1 MEELNEKD
9 LSWCEDNLKKGN
21 PKSKEQQKKRKRSVG
36 KAHVKVQTRFERH
49 ASLLS
54 FLFLLFVYSL
64 SMKHVFI

>member
-1 MEELNEKD
+1 MKKIFPGVKII
-9 LSWCEDNLKKGN
+9 LKKGN
-21 PKSKEQQKKRKRSVG
+21 PESKEQQKKRKRSVG

-49 ASLLS
+49 PLLS

>member
-21 PKSKEQQKKRKRSVG
+21 PESKEQQKKRKRSVG
-36 KAHVKVQTRFERH
+36 EAHVKVQTCFERH
-49 ASLLS
+49 A
-54 FLFLLFVYSL
+54 